1 MKKIHILFVCGVMAV
16 LVAGLARTLLFP
28 EEINTYENRYAGQMP
43 AFSAESCLDG
53 SFQDGVDAA
62 LMDQIPL
69 AQTMKSL
76 YNRVTAG
83 FQKETLDWSGSLAG
97 ISGDQYVDF
106 NGLRLFGDGYL
117 TYWPRYAASVQAELE
132 AKCQSLNETFARH
145 PELEFYAYYIEKDTD
160 LDFETGEKTGLSQYL
175 LEHLDLPQAR
185 MGVYTIDSF
194 QEFASNFYRTDAHW
208 NHQGSYRGYCQL
220 AQLLGIREA
229 LLTPTGEAV
238 KLSSKF
244 SGKKASTVGGEGVFT
259 EDFYGYPYAFPPMT
273 VTIDG
278 APAEDYGNQAAY
290 LAGEA
295 EEPVSYGGY
304 YGGDNG
310 ETVLSTGTQGRGNLL
325 VVGESF
331 DNAVLKLLAS
341 HYDTLYSVDLR
352 YYAHTMGEPF
362 DLSAYVQEHQ
372 ITKVLLMGNIDFYI
386 QDAFNLEG

>member
-1 MKKIHILFVCGVMAV
+1 MKKIHILFVCGVMV
-16 LVAGLARTLLFP
+16 ILVAGLARTLLFP
-28 EEINTYENRYAGQMP
+28 EEINTYENRYASQMP
-43 AFSAESCLDG
+43 AFSAESYLDG

-62 LMDQIPL
+62 LMDQLPL
-69 AQTMKSL
+69 AETMKSR

-83 FQKETLDWSGSLAG
+83 FQKKTLDWAGSLAG
-97 ISGDQYVDF
+97 ISGDRYVEF
-106 NGLRLFGDGYL
+106 NGLRLFGDDYV
-117 TYWPRYAASVQAELE
+117 TYWPRSVGSVQAELD

-145 PELEFYAYYIEKDTD
+145 PDLEFYVYYIEKDTD

-185 MGVYTIDSF
+185 MGVYAIDSF
-194 QEFASNFYRTDAHW
+194 QDFSANFYKTDAHW

-220 AQLLGIREA
+220 AQLLGIREE
-229 LLTPTGEAV
+229 LLAPAGEAV
-238 KLSSKF
+238 KLSSTF
-244 SGKKASTVGGEGVFT
+244 SGKKASTVAGEGVLI

-273 VTIDG
+273 VTING
-278 APAEDYGNQAAY
+278 APAEDYGSQAAY

-295 EEPVSYGGY
+295 AEPVSYGGY

-310 ETVLSTGTQGRGNLL
+310 ETVFSTGTQGRGNLL

-352 YYAHTMGEPF
+352 YYEHSMGVPF
-362 DLSAYVQEHQ
+362 DFSAYVQEHQ
-372 ITKVLLMGNIDFYI
+372 ITRVLLMGNIDFYI
-386 QDAFNLEG
+386 QDIFDLEG